1 MRNAMYFMIVA
12 ALAALLGT
20 IAVAAGWIPSDHRVA
35 RHWQTALWAVLLV
48 LSVHTLIMFYF
59 LATGKQ
65 LRVLMETSGRA
76 VNRGYLIELRG
87 FKSRVFPWIMG
98 ALGVTIAAFILGGGV
113 LVGAL
118 PGWIHTFLGLAT
130 VAINLVTAGI
140 EIACIRRNSQI
151 IHAIEAEYLPA

>member
-1 MRNAMYFMIVA
+1 MRNSMYILLAA

-20 IAVAAGWIPSDHRVA
+20 VGVAAGWIPSDHRVA

-48 LSVHTLIMFYF
+48 LSVHTLILFYF

-76 VNRGYLIELRG
+76 VNRGYLAELRG
-87 FKSRVFPWIMG
+87 FKSRVFPWVMA
-98 ALGVTIAAFILGGGV
+98 ALGVTIVAFILGGGV

-118 PGWIHTFLGLAT
+118 PGWTHTILGFVT
-130 VAINLVTAGI
+130 IGINFVAAGI
-140 EIACIRRNSQI
+140 EISCIRRNSRI
-151 IHAIEAEYLPA
+151 IHAIEAEYLPR